1 LGWNSHFAIHI
12 LITCQ
17 FKYATLS
24 IITLLLLLLPPP
36 LCCCRRRSAA
46 AAAALRL
53 LPLPHPLPL
62 PFHHDVKNRFV
73 SLP

>member
-24 IITLLLLLLPPP
+24 IITLLLLLPPPP

-46 AAAALRL
+46 AAAAAAAAVACTHRI
-53 LPLPHPLPL
+53 PSRR
-62 PFHHDVKNRFV
+62 KE
-73 SLP
+73 SLCLITLT

>member
-1 LGWNSHFAIHI
+1 MPVQI
-12 LITCQ
+12 CQ
-17 FKYATLS
+17 AFNHHSAAA
-24 IITLLLLLLPPP
+24 
-36 LCCCRRRSAA
+36 AA

-53 LPLPHPLPL
+53 LPLPQPLPL